1 MNRTIHAAGGIVFR
15 RSSKLE
21 VAIVQLSKYRQWVLP
36 KGKLKRNEKARQAAK
51 REVLEE
57 TGHKVEVNEFLGVLS
72 YESRGKAKI
81 VRFWRMQALGSAVRA
96 PASDIKEVRWLS
108 LKRAMQTLTHP
119 HEQIFLQHA
128 AASKPLP
135 RRRKK
140 SS

>member
-15 RSSKLE
+15 RISTLE
-21 VAIVQLSKYRQWVLP
+21 VAVVQLSKYRQWVLP
-36 KGKLKRNEKARQAAK
+36 KGKLKRNEKARGAAK

-57 TGHKVEVNEFLGVLS
+57 TGHRVEVHEFLGVLS
-72 YESRGKAKI
+72 YESRGKSKI
-81 VRFWRMQALGSAVRA
+81 VRFWRMQALGNAVRA

-108 LKRAMQTLTHP
+108 VKRAMQTLTHP
-119 HEQIFLQHA
+119 RERIFLRHA
-128 AASKPLP
+128 VNSKPVP